1 MTVETAP
8 VRVERVRA
16 RASARRRD
24 PSRPTRAVE
33 RLDPELGDECA
44 VAIDL
49 GSPPAPSRL
58 AERWTRLRELWAQ
71 TTFYLFDGDGWRR

>member
-8 VRVERVRA
+8 VRIERVRA
-16 RASARRRD
+16 SASARRRD
-24 PSRPTRAVE
+24 ATRPSGAVGCAE
-33 RLDPELGDECA
+33 PGLGDERA

-49 GSPPAPSRL
+49 GSPPVPSRL

-71 TTFYLFDGDGWRR
+71 TTFYLFDGEGWRH